1 MRTPP
6 EPRPEATA
14 RVLGAV
20 LGAVVLVGISVEAV
34 HALAAGRGFSG
45 GRRALAPDVVV
56 VLGCPPRPD
65 GTVSGMQRWRTEIA
79 ARTPGEPVLVFSGYA
94 RPGSPSEAAVMA
106 AHARD
111 VLGVDPARLRTEE
124 TATTTWENVTRTLH
138 DLEGARYVALAS
150 SPVHALRA
158 RRYLA
163 RLRPDLAARL
173 VPAADYRFG
182 ERWGWKVMT
191 AGYDL
196 ARSVGLRLPQTS
208 DVFEASAVRTRFSW
222 STEGVDIR

>member
-1 MRTPP
+1 MRTPQDL
-6 EPRPEATA
+6 RA
-14 RVLGAV
+14 GAA
-20 LGAVVLVGISVEAV
+20 LLSAAFLVWASVEAV
-34 HALAAGRGFSG
+34 HALAARRGFPG
-45 GRRALAPDVVV
+45 GRRAVAPDVVV

-79 ARTPGEPVLVFSGYA
+79 VRTPGEPVLVFSGYA
-94 RPGSPSEAAVMA
+94 RPGAPSEAAVMA

-124 TATTTWENVTRTLH
+124 TATTTWENVVRTLG
-138 DLEGARYVALAS
+138 DLEGARHVALAS

-173 VPAADYRFG
+173 VPAADYRLG
-182 ERWGWKVMT
+182 ERWGWKAAT

-196 ARSVGLRLPQTS
+196 ARSVGLRTIKTS
-208 DVFEASAVRTRFSW
+208 DVRDDAHPPA
-222 STEGVDIR
+222 GVLTV